1 VFDDGIAPVLLASL
15 ECGQAPSLKE
25 DGIMTLYPRPA
36 TVGILATLVVMRP
49 ERRGTASRQAPPSAS
64 KEES

>member
-1 VFDDGIAPVLLASL
+1 VFDDRVAPVLLASP

-25 DGIMTLYPRPA
+25 DGIMTLHPRLA

-49 ERRGTASRQAPPSAS
+49 ERRSTASHQTPPSAQ
-64 KEES
+64 EES

>member
-1 VFDDGIAPVLLASL
+1 
-15 ECGQAPSLKE
+15 
-25 DGIMTLYPRPA
+25 MTLHPRSA

-49 ERRGTASRQAPPSAS
+49 ERRSTASHQAPPSAQ

>member
-1 VFDDGIAPVLLASL
+1 VFDDRIAPVLLASL
-15 ECGQAPSLKE
+15 ECGQAPTLKE
-25 DGIMTLYPRPA
+25 DGIMTLHPRPA

-49 ERRGTASRQAPPSAS
+49 ERRSTASHQAPPSAQ

>member
-1 VFDDGIAPVLLASL
+1 
-15 ECGQAPSLKE
+15 
-25 DGIMTLYPRPA
+25 MTLHPRPA

-49 ERRGTASRQAPPSAS
+49 DRRSNASRQLPPSAQ